1 MEKNKNSKT
10 VRRRSFSA
18 ALLESN
24 GSNHSRKSSLSWSI
38 SGM

>member
-1 MEKNKNSKT
+1 MRNDKNSKNAK
-10 VRRRSFSA
+10 RRSFSA

-24 GSNHSRKSSLSWSI
+24 GSNHSRKNSLSWSI